1 LKVEMT
7 DQGPRLDTNWWV
19 PLIFGLISV
28 GLGIWLFL
36 YPNVAVQTVAIIL
49 AIDIIIFG
57 VVLIMAGFALGSG
70 VAVTILLVI
79 AGVLS
84 IVAGSMLL
92 VAPQLQRADTV
103 VFVAGLFFLF
113 TGVIETVSSLFNRV
127 EGWGWTLL
135 AGVLSI
141 VAGILVLNNEIVGAI
156 TIAFLFASWMIVM
169 GVVRIAMAFQMRAG
183 EKEVNAQLAAG

>member
-1 LKVEMT
+1 MKVEMT

-19 PLIFGLISV
+19 PLVFGLISV

-57 VVLIMAGFALGSG
+57 VVLIMAGFAVGSG

-84 IVAGSMLL
+84 IVAGAMLL
-92 VAPQLQRADTV
+92 TAPQLQRAETV

-113 TGVIETVSSLFNRV
+113 TGVIETVSSLFRRV

-135 AGVLSI
+135 AGILSI
-141 VAGILVLNNEIVGAI
+141 VAGVLVLNNEIVGAI

>member
-1 LKVEMT
+1 
-7 DQGPRLDTNWWV
+7 
-19 PLIFGLISV
+19 
-28 GLGIWLFL
+28 L

-57 VVLIMAGFALGSG
+57 VVLIMAGFAVGSG

-84 IVAGSMLL
+84 IVAGAMLL
-92 VAPQLQRADTV
+92 TAPQLQRAETV

-113 TGVIETVSSLFNRV
+113 TGVIETVSSLFRRV

-135 AGVLSI
+135 AGILSI
-141 VAGILVLNNEIVGAI
+141 VAGVLVLNNEIVGAI

>member
-1 LKVEMT
+1 VKVEMT

-19 PLIFGLISV
+19 PLVFGLISV

-57 VVLIMAGFALGSG
+57 VVLIMAGFAVGSG

-84 IVAGSMLL
+84 IVAGAMLL
-92 VAPQLQRADTV
+92 TAPQLQRAETV

-113 TGVIETVSSLFNRV
+113 TGVIETVSSLFRRV

-135 AGVLSI
+135 AGILSI
-141 VAGILVLNNEIVGAI
+141 VAGVLVLNNEIVGAI

>member
-7 DQGPRLDTNWWV
+7 EQGPRLDTNWWV
-19 PLIFGLISV
+19 PLVFGLISV

-36 YPNVAVQTVAIIL
+36 EPNLAIQTVAIIL

-79 AGVLS
+79 AGALS
-84 IVAGSMLL
+84 IVAGAMLL
-92 VAPQLQRADTV
+92 TAPQLQRAETV

-113 TGVIETVSSLFNRV
+113 TGVIEAVSSLFRRA

-135 AGVLSI
+135 AGILSI
-141 VAGILVLNNEIVGAI
+141 VAGVLVLNNEIVGAI

-169 GVVRIAMAFQMRAG
+169 GVVRIAMSFQLRAG